1 MLARLP
7 YHVAGE
13 DLRPA
18 LSGDLP
24 AATAKLVSDK
34 STYEA
39 GEFARLDIVSPFEGL
54 ALVTLEADRVL
65 VSKWVKVSAGTNAAQ
80 MEVPEGYSGRAFLSA
95 SLVRSSKDAARF
107 LKAYARAT
115 APVTLNMKPRTLGVK
130 LEAPAVVPDTREL
143 KVTVK
148 SDAPGRV
155 FLWAVDTGI
164 LSLTGY
170 RTPSPV
176 HALLEDRGLQVD
188 TRQTLEGLMPEGM
201 KLPGEAP
208 FGGGFGSAQRRN
220 PNAPQR
226 GESIRMSI
234 AISFEEAAFGCEKA
248 VTVERYETCDTCHG
262 NGCAPGTSP
271 EVCPDCHGTGTVQV
285 RRQTPM
291 GVFATSSPC
300 PKCGGKGRI
309 IHQPCKDCRGSGMVR
324 KKKTIQASIPAGIDN
339 GQTISIRGQG
349 NAGKN
354 GGPAGD
360 LLITITVRPHELF
373 RREGTSVLCEA
384 PITFTQAVLGAE
396 LEIPTIDGR
405 VKYTIP
411 EGTQT
416 GTVFRLRG
424 KGIPVLNGRG
434 RGDQYVTVTIETPRD
449 LNREQKEALKKFS
462 ETLGEGN
469 YEKHRSFFGKKK

>member
-1 MLARLP
+1 MAEQKRDYYEVLGVSRGASEDEIKKAYKKMARK
-7 YHVAGE
+7 YHPDLNPGDKTAEEKFKEVNEAYEVLSDAYKKARYDQYGHAGV
-13 DLRPA
+13 DPNFGA
-18 LSGDLP
+18 GGFGGGFDGNFDFGDL
-24 AATAKLVSDK
+24 
-34 STYEA
+34 
-39 GEFARLDIVSPFEGL
+39 GDIFGSF
-54 ALVTLEADRVL
+54 
-65 VSKWVKVSAGTNAAQ
+65 
-80 MEVPEGYSGRAFLSA
+80 
-95 SLVRSSKDAARF
+95 
-107 LKAYARAT
+107 
-115 APVTLNMKPRTLGVK
+115 
-130 LEAPAVVPDTREL
+130 
-143 KVTVK
+143 
-148 SDAPGRV
+148 
-155 FLWAVDTGI
+155 
-164 LSLTGY
+164 
-170 RTPSPV
+170 
-176 HALLEDRGLQVD
+176 
-188 TRQTLEGLMPEGM
+188 
-201 KLPGEAP
+201 
-208 FGGGFGSAQRRN
+208 FGGGFGGGRRTN

-396 LEIPTIDGR
+396 LEIPTIDGK
-405 VKYTIP
+405 VKYTLP
-411 EGTQT
+411 EGTQS
-416 GTVFRLRG
+416 GTTFRLKG
-424 KGIPVLNGRG
+424 KGIPSINGRG
-434 RGDQYVTVTIETPRD
+434 RGDQYVTVYIETPKN
-449 LNREQKEALKKFS
+449 LNKEQKEALKKFA
-462 ETLGEGN
+462 ETMGESN
-469 YEKHRSFFGKKK
+469 YEEQKKFFKKFKK